1 MPTEALDFIND
12 RSQAEAPPVV
22 ASYGDEPFLRRQVLL
37 RLRSLVLGDDPDEG
51 NLTTYAGPTARWAEV
66 HDAVATRSLFG
77 GSRRLVVVSDA
88 DPFVSAHRPQLEKY
102 VEHPKSSGVLV
113 LEVGTWAKSTR
124 LYKLV
129 EKSGVNVECKSLK
142 PAATASWLTRWAKQI
157 HGKRL
162 DRDAAD
168 LICEIVGT
176 EMGLLDQE
184 LAKLASLAGDDADI
198 TEQMVMDAV
207 GGWRAKTAWVMLD
220 AAASGDAAAALEQL
234 DRLLLAG
241 ENPIGVLAQ
250 IGSTMRRFAA
260 ATRIIEHSGR
270 PLNKA
275 GLRQALTSA
284 GFKSF
289 VVDKAAD
296 QLVQLGRA
304 RSGRFYRLLL
314 QADLDLKGDSA
325 LEPRVVLERL
335 IVQMSRQ
342 AAPAKTA
349 AGS

>member
-12 RSQAEAPPVV
+12 SKSTVVPPVV
-22 ASYGDEPFLRRQVLL
+22 ASYGDEPFLRRQVLA
-37 RLRSLVLGDDPDEG
+37 RIRTLVLGDDADEG
-51 NLTTYAGPTARWAEV
+51 NLSTFAGAVAKWAEV
-66 HDAVATRSLFG
+66 HDALATRSLFG
-77 GSRRLVVVSDA
+77 GSQRLVLVTDA

-102 VEHPKSSGVLV
+102 IDQPKSSGVLV

-142 PAATASWLTRWAKQI
+142 PAATATWLVRWAKQT

-168 LICEIVGT
+168 LTCDIVGT

-184 LAKLASLAGDDADI
+184 LAKLASLAGDDAEI
-198 TEQMVMDAV
+198 TEQMVIDAV

-220 AAASGDAAAALEQL
+220 AAASGHAADALAQL

-241 ENPIGVLAQ
+241 ENPVGVLAQ

-260 ATRIIEHSGR
+260 ATRCIEHSGR
-270 PLNKA
+270 PLNKP
-275 GLRQALTSA
+275 GLRQALSSA
-284 GFKSF
+284 GFKPF
-289 VVDKAAD
+289 VLDKAAE

-325 LEPRVVLERL
+325 LDPRTVLERL
-335 IVQMSRQ
+335 IVQMSKA
-342 AAPAKTA
+342 AAPAKA
-349 AGS
+349 ATG